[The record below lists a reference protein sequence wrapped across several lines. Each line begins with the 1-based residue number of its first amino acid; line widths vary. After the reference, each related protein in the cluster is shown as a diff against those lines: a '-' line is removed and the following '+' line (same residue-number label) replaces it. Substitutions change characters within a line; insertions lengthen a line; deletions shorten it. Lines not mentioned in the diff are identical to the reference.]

1 MALTPEE
8 KKWVLKALD
17 EADRGVVDKI
27 LASLKSFS
35 DWLADTLYSI
45 YIKIKD
51 GLQSF
56 WQSVRNVFS

>member
-35 DWLADTLYSI
+35 DWLANTLYSI
-45 YIKIKD
+45 YLKIKD

-56 WQSVRNVFS
+56 WQSIRNVFS